1 MKIALTGTPGTGK
14 TTVAS
19 KMEREVIDLKEYM
32 RDNGIG
38 DPGGDELEVDIEEL
52 VNNFSTDKE
61 DVVIEGHLSHHL
73 DVDMCVVLRCH
84 PDELENRLS
93 TRDYSEKKV
102 EHNLEAE
109 ALDVILQEAVRE
121 CNRVIEIDTT
131 ERDIEDVVSE
141 VEERVEK
148 KKTGYGEL
156 DFSGY
161 LG

>member
-19 KMEREVIDLKEYM
+19 KMEREVIDLKNYM
-32 RDNGIG
+32 REKGIG
-38 DPGGDELEVDIEEL
+38 NQGDELEVDIEEL
-52 VNNFSTDKE
+52 KQNFSTGKE
-61 DVVIEGHLSHHL
+61 NVVIEGHLSHHL
-73 DVDMCVVLRCH
+73 DVDLCVVLRCH

-121 CNRVIEIDTT
+121 CDRVIEIDTT
-131 ERDIEDVVSE
+131 DRDVEDVVNE
-141 VEERVEK
+141 VEERLEK
-148 KKTGYGEL
+148 KETGYGEL